1 MRRRESPDQGLP
13 DPIRRRTLGP
23 CEGGFGSGDDE
34 PSQLGGASWSSDEH
48 GLRGEL
54 SARGADHTQEA
65 AQDQGEGGGITGGGA
80 LPAGPRRADH
90 GGAADPA
97 GEGQD
102 CQGSGTGRQV
112 EGKEGGDQ
120 IPHRPA
126 RRLSDPFPQ
135 LQRGGRHQHGGMLQ
149 EPDGDLSVE
158 EAFVATPGEG
168 CGGEDHG
175 RSSLEEESSLAGHA
189 AGQGSGF
196 LVGPFRSSEATAAC
210 PGGASS
216 DVSSDVIVEEIPTAE
231 DEGIHQE
238 GDDYQDYEGV
248 GRDVRES
255 IYALEELY
263 QDHEELGSL
272 YDEDKE
278 VFYQKRQEP
287 TQWTMRR
294 PARGLTQHMKMG
306 VQKGLRML
314 DRLKRGS
321 QVAEKFMVL
330 EIFSGSSMLTQV
342 AADSPGWGAYQPV
355 DVILSE
361 DGDMKV
367 KANREKV
374 KEMVRNLKP
383 DLVVITPP
391 CGPWCAWQRLRQD
404 WDELDDIRREQMP
417 FWRMTKEVWDIQNE
431 EGRLCLTE
439 QLEGSEALETRP
451 MVERDPLY
459 RVVVDQC
466 QFGLKDPVSHR
477 LYRKT
482 TALDVNDQAFAMG
495 LATVTR
501 CRHRPAEHEQVRGSV
516 RVDGRLERRSTL
528 AGRWTKQFAKYILEA
543 AQVCLAGRPGYT
555 RRDPVPASYDA
566 LPVALEEGVLTP
578 EEVLRRQ
585 MKQMGAEGER
595 YDYILFE
602 SEARM
607 LPRRTRATLAHLH
620 VALGHLS
627 NERLHR
633 MISLAGGNSDLL
645 NGVKNMRC
653 QVCQMVKPPGSKPQ
667 ASYLKPTNFNQ
678 RVSGDVFFIW
688 DIKEVK
694 YAVIHYIDELT
705 DYHVGALD
713 FDPSSDW
720 AADVLCRLWYDVFG
734 PPDVLITDGGTEF
747 QGALA
752 RMNELFAVQHEVV
765 PDQAKWRLGHAE
777 RHGSIMK
784 IMLMKVVTE
793 LQIDNLKDMQ
803 CALASCFASKNRVVG
818 KHGVAPLQ
826 AVTGRNTPLPGSLMA
841 QLTSGKVKFKLNEAI
856 TQEEAIRRADRI
868 RAASIEAC
876 HWIDAHEGLRR
887 ALAARSRPP
896 HLELLREGTAVYVY
910 DPPANRRGLA
920 RRLQDNVSWSGPAIV
935 VCVEREGTTPKKVVR
950 LRSRVKAY
958 PLEKIRL
965 ATADEMVSADFIV
978 GALKDLGGELNDGRL
993 QVEDLKKDD
1002 PKEEEAAAEPPAVSV
1017 EAEVEKKRELLHDV
1031 PQALGKDERD
1041 EPHLLPFK
1049 KKQKLFEQLAKDLGA
1064 PSAMQEA
1071 AVRDRLENAYGQLK
1085 KVRKDWKKEHKEK
1098 ERRAARGSTAASSAR
1113 GTSAPPARGALVVEV
1128 EQRSR
1133 GAPFGQKWRLSKIC
1147 GRRMLRRTTTSR
1159 M

>member
-1 MRRRESPDQGLP
+1 
-13 DPIRRRTLGP
+13 
-23 CEGGFGSGDDE
+23 
-34 PSQLGGASWSSDEH
+34 
-48 GLRGEL
+48 
-54 SARGADHTQEA
+54 
-65 AQDQGEGGGITGGGA
+65 
-80 LPAGPRRADH
+80 
-90 GGAADPA
+90 
-97 GEGQD
+97 
-102 CQGSGTGRQV
+102 
-112 EGKEGGDQ
+112 
-120 IPHRPA
+120 
-126 RRLSDPFPQ
+126 
-135 LQRGGRHQHGGMLQ
+135 
-149 EPDGDLSVE
+149 
-158 EAFVATPGEG
+158 
-168 CGGEDHG
+168 
-175 RSSLEEESSLAGHA
+175 
-189 AGQGSGF
+189 
-196 LVGPFRSSEATAAC
+196 
-210 PGGASS
+210 
-216 DVSSDVIVEEIPTAE
+216 
-231 DEGIHQE
+231 
-238 GDDYQDYEGV
+238 
-248 GRDVRES
+248 
-255 IYALEELY
+255 
-263 QDHEELGSL
+263 
-272 YDEDKE
+272 
-278 VFYQKRQEP
+278 
-287 TQWTMRR
+287 
-294 PARGLTQHMKMG
+294 MKMG

-391 CGPWCAWQRLRQD
+391 CGPWCAWQRLRQN
-404 WDELDDIRREQMP
+404 ELDDIRREQMP

-439 QLEGSEALETRP
+439 QPEGSEALETRP

-935 VCVEREGTTPKKVVR
+935 VCVEREGTTPKKVWVR

-978 GALKDLGGELNDGRL
+978 GALKDLEGELNDGRL

-1098 ERRAARGSTAASSAR
+1098 ERQAARGSTAASSAR
-1113 GTSAPPARGALVVEV
+1113 GTSAPPTRGALVVEV
-1128 EQRSR
+1128 EAEEPWSTFWSEVEAQQNLWEADVEENHYLKNVIDRSEEYASGDVKAVLEAQLVTGKLR
-1133 GAPFGQKWRLSKIC
+1133 VEYQWKQLSAAWQEAYEKPLVKAVQVYFDHDAIEGVPKDAIVDPRKVLSSRFVLTNKGGETLEKAELKARWILGGHKDMEAGRYPTLAPTASLLGHNILNMVAVQMGWVVHYEDVSAAFLQGQKLPAEVAQGRLRVGRISKTMVPGVQGHVEADQAERAAADPWDVRCLPPGWSLESSGHHPC
-1147 GRRMLRRTTTSR
+1147 GRHSLCGG
-1159 M
+1159 